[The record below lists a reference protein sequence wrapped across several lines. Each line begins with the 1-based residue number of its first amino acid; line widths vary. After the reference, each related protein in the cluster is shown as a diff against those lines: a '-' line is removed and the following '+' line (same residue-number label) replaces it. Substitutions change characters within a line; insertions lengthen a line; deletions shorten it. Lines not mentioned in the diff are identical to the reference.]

1 MAYGKDKKGLYSFTD
16 KQAALRDAI
25 RRMEPVHQHWQML
38 ESLYR
43 TGAQREITQLD
54 LNRILPFPIP
64 GAFLRTVNMLL
75 PHLTLVINSIA
86 ARDPKFVITPVGG
99 DPAVVEQNS
108 AIARAVL
115 DYFWKRS
122 DATSVLRDMTQD
134 MIITGNAFCK
144 VGWSYSADTRDRTDE
159 EIAVDAQEVLEAA
172 AEIGV
177 EEGELNEDYVNE
189 MLEAVAVTEQR
200 VEVDEPYVE
209 YVSPYDVYVPA
220 DARRMNTLRWV
231 AQRIRLPK
239 DEVENNELFDAKA
252 RKELTVDSGYADI
265 ATINQYEMQEQGLP
279 SAFAYVT
286 IYEFYD
292 MRNRT
297 MCIFQL
303 DSDRP
308 LYEGD
313 IPYAHRYP
321 PIVHMRNFSDG
332 GSTFW
337 GFGDVENVA
346 GIQLMLNEIMVAE
359 INDLKRVG
367 NKYFINKKVLTP
379 ELSKALQEAKADQ
392 IIPVDLPANIPM
404 SDVLQPV
411 QRLATPSD
419 NYVMEDKMQ
428 GYVQQ
433 ILGISDLQAGSIS
446 SASRVPAAAVQSQMG
461 AQTTR
466 AMEKTVNVERASRE
480 IATRMLALCQQFLD
494 DNRAVRIAGPNAP
507 TWFNVTPEDIDG
519 EFSIEAEGG
528 STQSINPAQR
538 AQQGLDILN
547 NIVPALANFGYDPQN
562 AMRMAISYL
571 GLNPDHLLVRPEPQ
585 PQPEQAGM
593 PPEMAQGQPPAPT
606 ASMVEL
612 GGGVPSAEPTPEELA
627 ALLPPDVAAQ
637 ILGPMDGDTG
647 SPEELASLVPP
658 DVAEQILAPMEGGGM
673 GPSGD
678 ISDLTEDELEALLAE
693 EGLL

>member
-1 MAYGKDKKGLYSFTD
+1 MAYGKNKKGMYTFEE
-16 KQAALRDAI
+16 KQAAVRDAV

-75 PHLTLVINSIA
+75 PHLTLVINSVA

-99 DPAVVEQNS
+99 DPAVVERNGS
-108 AIARAVL
+108 IARAVL
-115 DYFWKRS
+115 DYFWKRA
-122 DATSVLRDMTQD
+122 DATAVLRDMTQD
-134 MIITGNAFCK
+134 MVIMGNAFCK
-144 VGWSYSADTRDRTDE
+144 VGWAYSEDTRDRTEEETAVEASDVMDAAREMGYGDELDE
-159 EIAVDAQEVLEAA
+159 EYIK
-172 AEIGV
+172 
-177 EEGELNEDYVNE
+177 E
-189 MLEAVAVTEQR
+189 MLDTIVVTEQR

-209 YVSPYDVYVPA
+209 YVSPYDVFVPA
-220 DARRMNTLRWV
+220 DARRMNSLRWV

-239 DEVENNELFDAKA
+239 DEVENNELFDSKA
-252 RKELTVDSGYADI
+252 RKELKVDSGYADP

-279 SAFAYVT
+279 SAFSYVT

-292 MRNRT
+292 MRQRT
-297 MCIFQL
+297 MCVFQL
-303 DSDRP
+303 DSERA

-346 GIQLMLNEIMVAE
+346 GIQLMINEIMVAE

-379 ELSKALQEAKADQ
+379 ELSKAIQEAKPDQ
-392 IIPVDLPANIPM
+392 IIPIDLPANIPM
-404 SDVLQPV
+404 QEVLQPV
-411 QRLATPSD
+411 QRLATPAD
-419 NYVMEDKMQ
+419 NYVMEDKLQ

-433 ILGISDLQAGSIS
+433 ILGISDLQSGSIS

-480 IATRMLALCQQFLD
+480 IGTRMLALCQQFLD
-494 DNRAVRIAGPNAP
+494 DNRAVRIAGPSAP
-507 TWFNVTPEDIDG
+507 EWFSVSPEDIDG

-538 AQQGLDILN
+538 AQQGLDILQ
-547 NIVPALANFGYDPQN
+547 NIVPALANFGYDPHN
-562 AMRMAISYL
+562 AIRMAVSYL

-585 PQPEQAGM
+585 PQPEQPAMPQGPQPGAIDQFVGAPM
-593 PPEMAQGQPPAPT
+593 EQPAEGQDLEALAASLPPELGAMLDNPQDASLEVAAEGLPPELAAMLDNPEN
-606 ASMVEL
+606 ANEIAAEL
-612 GGGVPSAEPTPEELA
+612 GLETPEEISMMEPTPEEL
-627 ALLPPDVAAQ
+627 
-637 ILGPMDGDTG
+637 
-647 SPEELASLVPP
+647 
-658 DVAEQILAPMEGGGM
+658 
-673 GPSGD
+673 
-678 ISDLTEDELEALLAE
+678 EALL
-693 EGLL
+693 GGGI